1 MEEVFYTDEEG
12 EHEKKEYCLAIA
24 AARKEAELGLKAER
38 GDEQGDWDK
47 VF

>member
-1 MEEVFYTDEEG
+1 MKKGVSPRYSCS
-12 EHEKKEYCLAIA
+12 KKET
-24 AARKEAELGLKAER
+24 ELSLKAER